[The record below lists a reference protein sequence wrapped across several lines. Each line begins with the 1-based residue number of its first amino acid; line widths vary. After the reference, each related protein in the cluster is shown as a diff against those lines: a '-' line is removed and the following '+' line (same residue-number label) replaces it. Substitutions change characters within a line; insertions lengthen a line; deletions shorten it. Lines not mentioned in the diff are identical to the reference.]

1 MKIGTQLLIAALAIS
16 FIPVTIIGTVAWVEG
31 HHALS
36 NQAFSQLESIRE
48 AKKAQIGHF
57 FSEKQRDMDVLLNM
71 VSLLKQKAFQKLQ
84 AVQEHKKAQLEWY
97 FQERLNDIRV
107 FSKSQAASQAVAQFE
122 ESFHQG
128 GLQTISDAWQTIE
141 EKFGGELK
149 QYQQEYGYHEILLI
163 AKDGD
168 IVYSTAKNKD
178 LGQNLLNG
186 ALKNSP
192 LNRAFQKGLAKI
204 SLHDFEPYAPADNQ
218 YLAFLTAP
226 LFHSGELIGVLALSM
241 SHDFVNTIVGQHE
254 GMGRT
259 GETYLVAEFNG
270 QTSYRSH
277 RVVKGKGQHIIGYP
291 KSGDDI
297 NKALAGQSGID
308 VKVGSTGDLELG
320 AYAPLQIPGLKW
332 CIITTIALEE
342 LLTPTLIGQQEDFFS
357 QYIRQYD
364 YYDLFLIHPNGE
376 IFYTVKHESDYHT
389 NLLDGKYAE
398 SQLGKLIQKVLES
411 KTFGMT
417 DFAPYAPS
425 NDKPSAFIAQP
436 LFDNETVELIVALQ
450 LNDTT
455 LNQIMQ
461 QRAGMG
467 NSGETYL
474 VGNNKLMRSDSY
486 LSPDTHSIEASFA
499 DPTNGRVDTES
510 SRAALAGEMGQQL
523 TNNYLGQGVLSSYT
537 PIEIGEQ
544 HWALIAD
551 INQAEAFAPIKILEW
566 WTILVIVFGIPVM
579 IGVAWWLTH
588 RITKPLNKIVEIIDQ
603 LSNGKLSCWL
613 APTSKKDNLLS
624 TDNNNEINQM
634 LRATVAMSETLQR
647 VILDTQKSVFAAK
660 RGDLTLRVD
669 TQSLK
674 GFMTDLCESTN
685 QLVATTSDVMEDVTR
700 VMTALA
706 QGCLNET
713 IREDY
718 EGIYAEVATL
728 VQKTIENLEQIITD
742 IQLVV
747 DEASRGQL
755 DNLIDLSDKQGFA
768 KELSYAVNVL
778 VEIQKN
784 FNNDIGFLLENLKN
798 GDLTQ
803 PIRTEYAGEF
813 DQIKQNANSTIEKL
827 VSMLSEIS
835 LIAEEVKKTSR
846 KMEVNNNS
854 LSNRTETQA
863 ASLEQTAAAMEQLTV
878 TVAQNAHHAQ
888 TANQQASS
896 ATKVAK
902 SGGLIVKEAIDTM
915 RQVYDSSNKMLDII
929 NVINGIA
936 FQTKILALNAA
947 VEAAHAGEHG
957 RGFAV
962 VAVEVRNLAQ
972 RSSEAAMEIQSML
985 EDSVSHIETG
995 TFLVEKT
1002 GESMNNII
1010 TSIQHLTD
1018 IISEVSVASKEQSQ
1032 GIQQI
1037 NMAITQ
1043 MDNMTQQNAT
1053 LVEQAA
1059 ASAEILAL
1067 QAVKLTEAF
1076 RQFKFN

>member
-16 FIPVTIIGTVAWVEG
+16 FIPVTILGTVAWVEG
-31 HHALS
+31 RDALS

-48 AKKAQIGHF
+48 AKKTQIVHF

-71 VSLLKQKAFQKLQ
+71 VALLKQKAFQKLQ

-128 GLQTISDAWQTIE
+128 GLQTISVAWQSIE
-141 EKFGGELK
+141 EKFGAELK
-149 QYQQEYGYHEILLI
+149 QYQQQYGYHDLLLI

-168 IVYSTAKNKD
+168 IVYSTAKRKD
-178 LGQNLLNG
+178 LGQNLLNNT
-186 ALKNSP
+186 LKNSP
-192 LNRAFQKGLAKI
+192 LNQAFQKGLVEI
-204 SLHDFEPYAPADNQ
+204 SLHDFEPYTPADNQ
-218 YLAFLTAP
+218 YLAFISAP

-241 SHDFVNTIVGQHE
+241 SHDFINTIVGQHE

-259 GETYLVAEFNG
+259 GETYLVAELNG
-270 QTSYRSH
+270 QTSYRSN
-277 RVVKGKGQHIIGYP
+277 RVVKGKGEHILGYP

-297 NKALAGQSGID
+297 NKALAGQSGIA
-308 VKVGSTGDLELG
+308 VKMGSTGHLELG

-389 NLLDGKYAE
+389 NLLDGEYAE
-398 SQLGKLIQKVLES
+398 SQLGQVIQNVLES

-425 NDKPSAFIAQP
+425 NHKPSAFIAQP
-436 LFDNETVELIVALQ
+436 LLVNETVELIVALQ

-474 VGNNKLMRSDSY
+474 VGYDKLMRSDSY

-499 DPTNGRVDTES
+499 DPTKGRVDTES
-510 SRAALAGEMGQQL
+510 SRAALAGEMGQKL
-523 TNNYLGQGVLSSYT
+523 TNNYLGQAVLSSYT

-566 WTILVIVFGIPVM
+566 WTFIVIAFGIPVM
-579 IGVAWWLTH
+579 IGVAWWLTN
-588 RITKPLNKIVEIIDQ
+588 RITKPLNQIVEIIDQ
-603 LSNGKLSCWL
+603 LANGKLTCWI
-613 APTSKKDNLLS
+613 APTSKKEKQLS
-624 TDNNNEINQM
+624 NDNNEISLM
-634 LRATVAMSETLQR
+634 LSATVVMSETLQR
-647 VILDTQKSVFAAK
+647 VILDTQTSVSAAK
-660 RGDLTLRVD
+660 RGDLTRRVD
-669 TQSLK
+669 TQNLK

-685 QLVATTSDVMEDVTR
+685 QLVATTSDVMEDITR

-706 QGCLNET
+706 QGCLNEQ

-718 EGIYAEVATL
+718 EGIYAKVATL
-728 VQKTIENLEQIITD
+728 VKKTIENLEKIITD

-747 DEASRGQL
+747 DEASQGKL

-784 FNNDIGFLLENLKN
+784 FNNDIGWLLENLKN

-846 KMEVNNNS
+846 KMEAGNNS

-863 ASLEQTAAAMEQLTV
+863 ASLEQTAAAMEQLTT

-888 TANQQASS
+888 TANQKASS

-902 SGGLIVKEAIDTM
+902 TGGLIVEEAIDTM
-915 RQVYDSSNKMLDII
+915 RQVYNSSNKMLDII

-972 RSSEAAMEIQSML
+972 RSSEAAQEIKSML

-995 TFLVEKT
+995 TLLVEQT

-1043 MDNMTQQNAT
+1043 MDNMTQQNAI

-1059 ASAEILAL
+1059 ANAETLAL